1 MYNTLKKIN
10 FLISKSQKINLIVL
24 TILLFFG
31 MILEFFGL
39 GILVPVINILIDPS
53 AFTQNQYFE
62 SLREFFTGISDQSF
76 ILYLLGFIVV
86 FYVAKSCFLV
96 LLAFKQNRFLSFLNA
111 SISNK
116 LFSSYMNQPYD
127 YHLKINSSDLVKNL
141 QIEAGHLFTFITS
154 LINIFIEG
162 GLILAVFITLIII
175 EPLGTLILSTFF
187 LTLTIIFYKLTKSKL
202 DIWGRTRQELDLNSA
217 KTVTEGLG
225 AIRDLIISGKINF
238 FTKKYNDL
246 SFKKARITSNHI
258 LFGQLP
264 RFYFELASISGLV
277 LFIFILIISGKS
289 TTVLIATLGVFVA
302 GVFRVLP
309 SLNRVITS
317 LQNLKFYKSS
327 VDIIYHEL
335 NSFNSNA
342 ENKKIDQ
349 RLKFKNKIFLKNI
362 TFNYGKKIILKN
374 TSLEILKNEFVGI
387 IGESGAGK
395 STLVDLI
402 VGLQTPNY
410 GEILID
416 DKSLFNISSEWMPKI
431 GYISQ
436 NIFLI
441 DDTIESNIAF
451 GVPKDQI
458 SVNRLNEV
466 ISQVQLHNFI
476 TELPNRLQTKVGE
489 RGVQI
494 SGGQKQRIGIA
505 RALYHNP
512 EILVLDEATS
522 ALDPDTEKSIFNL
535 MEFFKS
541 HKTIIII
548 SHNISN
554 LDFCD
559 KVYKIENKKIINHQK

>member
-1 MYNTLKKIN
+1 MYDTLKKIN
-10 FLISKSQKINLIVL
+10 FLISKSQRKKLIVL
-24 TILLFFG
+24 TILLFVG

-39 GILVPVINILIDPS
+39 GILVPVLNILIDPS
-53 AFTQNQYFE
+53 AFAKNEYFA
-62 SLREFFTGISDQSF
+62 SLRDFFTGISDQSF

-86 FYVAKSCFLV
+86 FYIAKSCFLV
-96 LLAFKQNRFLSFLNA
+96 LLAFKQNRFLSLLNA

-141 QIEAGHLFTFITS
+141 QIEAGHFFTFITS
-154 LINIFIEG
+154 LINILIEG
-162 GLILAVFITLIII
+162 GLILSVFITLIII
-175 EPLGTLILSTFF
+175 EPIGTLILSIF
-187 LTLTIIFYKLTKSKL
+187 LFTLTMIFYKLTKSRL
-202 DIWGRTRQELDLNSA
+202 DLWGRTRQELDLKSA
-217 KTVTEGLG
+217 KIVTEGLG
-225 AIRDLIISGKINF
+225 AIRDLIISRKIDF
-238 FTKKYNDL
+238 FTGKYNDL

-258 LFGQLP
+258 LFTQLP

-277 LFIFILIISGKS
+277 LFIFILISTGKN
-289 TTVLIATLGVFVA
+289 TTTLVATLGVFVA
-302 GVFRVLP
+302 GIFRALP
-309 SLNRVITS
+309 SLNRLVTS
-317 LQNLKFYKSS
+317 LQNLKFYNAS

-335 NSFNSNA
+335 NSFNSL
-342 ENKKIDQ
+342 NKKIKSEKKLEFDS
-349 RLKFKNKIFLKNI
+349 KISLKNI
-362 TFNYGKKIILKN
+362 TFKYGKKTILEDINFDILKN
-374 TSLEILKNEFVGI
+374 QCVGI

-402 VGLQTPNY
+402 VGLQTPNE
-410 GEILID
+410 GKILID
-416 DKSLFNISSEWMPKI
+416 DKNLIDISNEWMFKI

-436 NIFLI
+436 NIFLT
-441 DDTIESNIAF
+441 DDTIECNIAF
-451 GVPKDQI
+451 GVSKDKI
-458 SVNRLNEV
+458 SINRLKDV
-466 ISQVQLHNFI
+466 ISQVQLHDFI
-476 TELPNRLQTKVGE
+476 TELPNGLQTKVGE

-535 MEFFKS
+535 IDFLKNY
-541 HKTIIII
+541 KTIIII